1 MLTPAGRIT
10 KGLTDRRSALAV
22 PLNSPRSRQTELTN
36 HRSGGLGAEEPRAV
50 LRRARELSYLALC
63 GERISR
69 PSGKCRVKPSGVSIG
84 GRLDPSA

>member
-50 LRRARELSYLALC
+50 LRRARELSYLDLLQEN
-63 GERISR
+63 GEHCMKQEDLHAQTQAFYAGI
-69 PSGKCRVKPSGVSIG
+69 PG
-84 GRLDPSA
+84 